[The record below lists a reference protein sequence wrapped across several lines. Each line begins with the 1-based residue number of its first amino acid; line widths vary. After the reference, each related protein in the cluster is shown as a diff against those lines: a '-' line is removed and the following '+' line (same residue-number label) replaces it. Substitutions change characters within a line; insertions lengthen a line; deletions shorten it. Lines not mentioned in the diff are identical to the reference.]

1 MGLDFHNH
9 FWEVIMKRN
18 RIARSVFAVLL
29 GLSFLAG
36 SNIAARAEGNVTV
49 FAAASLTNC
58 LNDIGRLFAQKTKS
72 TFTPS
77 YLSSS
82 TLAKQIE
89 NGAPV
94 NVFISADEKWM
105 DYLANKKLIDP
116 ATRTKLLGNQLVLIA
131 PGNSKIKKVEIS
143 KGFDLAGLLAG
154 GRLSVG
160 DPAHVP
166 AGIYAKQALESLG
179 VWKSVEGSLA
189 RASDVRSA
197 LVLVERGE
205 APLGIVYATDAAI
218 SKNVKVVGVFPESS
232 HPPIVYPAALVTGH
246 DTPVA
251 KSFLKF
257 LKTRKARGIFEKY
270 GFSIK

>member
-1 MGLDFHNH
+1 M
-9 FWEVIMKRN
+9 
-18 RIARSVFAVLL
+18 
-29 GLSFLAG
+29 
-36 SNIAARAEGNVTV
+36 AARADGNVTV

-105 DYLANKKLIDP
+105 DYLADKKLIDP

-131 PGNSKIKKVEIS
+131 PGNSKVKKVEIT

-189 RASDVRSA
+189 RASNVRSA

-232 HPPIVYPAALVTGH
+232 HPPIVYPAALVAGH